1 MNNLGRP
8 CVGPGMA
15 VELTR
20 EESYARGLARAAGGA
35 VLFGL
40 PLMMT
45 MEMWQFGFHMDRLKL
60 ALFLVVIALAVFG
73 LARFAGF
80 RDDTDLADDLLD
92 ALAALA
98 VGFVV
103 STAMLALF
111 GLLTPATG
119 LREALGMVAVQAAPA
134 SFGAVLANK
143 QLHARGGGQKEDRA
157 GYLGQLFLMG
167 AGALFF
173 AFNVAPTEEMILIGF
188 KMSAWHALAL
198 VAVSLAALHALVF
211 AVGFAGQEDHG
222 HPGLAF
228 LHFTLAGYGI
238 ALLVSL
244 YCLWTF
250 GRLDT
255 PLSEAVRS
263 VVVLGFPAALG
274 AAVARLVV

>member
-1 MNNLGRP
+1 
-8 CVGPGMA
+8 MA
-15 VELTR
+15 AQRTS
-20 EESYARGLARAAGGA
+20 EESYARGLARAAAGA

-45 MEMWQFGFHMDRLKL
+45 MEMWQFGFHMDRLRL
-60 ALFLVVIALAVFG
+60 ALFLAVIALTVFG

-92 ALAALA
+92 AFAALA

-103 STAMLALF
+103 SAVMLALF
-111 GLLTPATG
+111 GLLTPAAG
-119 LREALGMVAVQAAPA
+119 PREAVGMIAVQAAPA

-143 QLHARGGGQKEDRA
+143 QLGGHGEGQQKEDRA

-188 KMSAWHALAL
+188 KMTPWHALAL
-198 VAVSLAALHALVF
+198 VAVSLAGLHALVF
-211 AVGFAGQEDHG
+211 AVGFAGQEAQE
-222 HPGLAF
+222 HPLSAF
-228 LHFTLAGYGI
+228 LHFTLAGYGV

-250 GRLDT
+250 GRVDA
-255 PLSEAVRS
+255 PLSDAVRS

>member
-1 MNNLGRP
+1 
-8 CVGPGMA
+8 MA

-20 EESYARGLARAAGGA
+20 EESYARGLARAAAGA

-80 RDDTDLADDLLD
+80 RDDTDFADDLLD
-92 ALAALA
+92 AFAALA

-103 STAMLALF
+103 SAVMLALF

-119 LREALGMVAVQAAPA
+119 VREAVGMVAVQAAPA

-143 QLHARGGGQKEDRA
+143 QLRGGGGAEKEDRA
-157 GYLGQLFLMG
+157 GYLGQLFLMA

-188 KMSAWHALAL
+188 KMSAWHALTL
-198 VAVSLAALHALVF
+198 VAVSLAGLHALVF
-211 AVGFAGQEDHG
+211 AVGFAGQEDHDR
-222 HPGLAF
+222 PVLAF
-228 LHFTLAGYGI
+228 LHFTLPGYGI

-250 GRLDT
+250 GRLDA
-255 PLSEAVRS
+255 PLSDAVRS
-263 VVVLGFPAALG
+263 IVVLGFPAALG